1 MLTKVNVQIPTSL
14 TEEQKRLLRELGQTF
29 GDNTPEV
36 PEKGLFGKLKDA
48 LGG

>member
-1 MLTKVNVQIPTSL
+1 MQMPTSL

-29 GDNTPEV
+29 GENAPEP

-48 LGG
+48 FGG